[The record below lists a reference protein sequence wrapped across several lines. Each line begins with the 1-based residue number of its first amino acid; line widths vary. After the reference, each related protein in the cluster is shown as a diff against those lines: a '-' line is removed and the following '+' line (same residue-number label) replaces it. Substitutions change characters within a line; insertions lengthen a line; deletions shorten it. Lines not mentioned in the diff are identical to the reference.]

1 LLLGFLGMSKKA
13 KDEEQQ
19 MLPLNVDLPTETI
32 DLIKLAK
39 VLTRQPIRAIV
50 KEAIDDWLKKRGLS
64 ADKLPKLKEP
74 K

>member
-19 MLPLNVDLPTETI
+19 MLPLNVDLPPETI